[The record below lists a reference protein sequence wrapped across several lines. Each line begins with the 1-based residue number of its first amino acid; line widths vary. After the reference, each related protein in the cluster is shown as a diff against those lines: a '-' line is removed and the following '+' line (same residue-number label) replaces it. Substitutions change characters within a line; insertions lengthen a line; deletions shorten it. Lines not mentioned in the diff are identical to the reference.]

1 MIKFSQIK
9 GGIPAFAGM
18 TINDMNLQ
26 NKTIWL
32 TGASSGIGEALAKQL
47 SQFPINLILSSRR
60 EDELERVKSECANQ
74 DRILILPLDLMQ
86 SETFEK
92 KVQEAISAFD
102 HVDILINNGGRS
114 QRSLVKDTVL
124 QVDRDLM
131 EVNYFGS
138 VGLTK
143 ALIPHMLER
152 GAGQFVVVT
161 SLTGI
166 FGTPYRS
173 GYAASKHALHGFYD
187 SMRAELEDSGIKV
200 TIAAPGFVKTNV
212 SVNAF
217 TGDGST
223 LGSMDNAQANGL
235 TADECAKA
243 IIKAMVKEKR
253 EVYIGRE
260 SYGAF
265 VKRFLPGLFARMIK
279 KAKVR

>member
-1 MIKFSQIK
+1 
-9 GGIPAFAGM
+9 
-18 TINDMNLQ
+18 MNLQ

-32 TGASSGIGEALAKQL
+32 TGASSGIGEALARQL
-47 SQFPINLILSSRR
+47 SRLPVNLILSSRR
-60 EDELERVKSECANQ
+60 EEELERVKSECENQ
-74 DRILILPLDLMQ
+74 NRIAILTLDLMQ
-86 SETFEK
+86 SETFEA
-92 KVQEAISAFD
+92 KVEQAISAFGQ
-102 HVDILINNGGRS
+102 VDILINNGGRS

-143 ALIPHMLER
+143 ALLPHMLER
-152 GAGQFVVVT
+152 GAGHFVVVT

-166 FGTPYRS
+166 FGTPFRS
-173 GYAASKHALHGFYD
+173 GYAASKHALHGFFD

-217 TGDGST
+217 TGDGSA
-223 LGSMDNAQANGL
+223 LGTMDNAQANGL
-235 TADECAKA
+235 TPEECARA
-243 IIKAMVKEKR
+243 IIKAMVRKKR

-260 SYGAF
+260 SYGAY
-265 VKRFLPGLFARMIK
+265 VKRFLPGLFAKMIK